1 MVRRKA
7 SRKGFIVYLDTHI
20 VLWLYDALVERL
32 SPAAVAAI
40 NDNAVCISQLV
51 TLELQFLFEIG
62 RIRAVPPLI
71 VATLQRSIGLKLSN
85 VPLAGIVTAAMA
97 LGWTRDVFDRMLAA
111 EALVIGCG
119 VITKDR
125 TIREHLPL
133 SIW

>member
-1 MVRRKA
+1 M
-7 SRKGFIVYLDTHI
+7 
-20 VLWLYDALVERL
+20 WLYDALVERL

-40 NDNAVCISQLV
+40 KDNAVCISQFV

-62 RIRAVPPLI
+62 RIRTVPPLI
-71 VATLQRSIGLKLSN
+71 VATLQGSIGLKLSN
-85 VPLAGIVTAAMA
+85 VELAEIVTAAMA

-111 EALVIGCG
+111 EALVTGCG
-119 VITKDR
+119 FITKDR

>member
-40 NDNAVCISQLV
+40 NDNAVCISQFV

-62 RIRAVPPLI
+62 HIRAVPPLI

-85 VPLAGIVTAAMA
+85 VPLAEIVTAAIA
-97 LGWTRDVFDRMLAA
+97 LGSTRDVST
-111 EALVIGCG
+111 GCL
-119 VITKDR
+119 R
-125 TIREHLPL
+125 PRP
-133 SIW
+133 W